1 MTTPYV
7 LLGPELFRTEFSH
20 PFHKTKVQTFN
31 EWSFMLF
38 FVEKYPPSFQNIS
51 IIRAVKGWETNIKI
65 EFEDI

>member
-1 MTTPYV
+1 
-7 LLGPELFRTEFSH
+7 
-20 PFHKTKVQTFN
+20 
-31 EWSFMLF
+31 MLF